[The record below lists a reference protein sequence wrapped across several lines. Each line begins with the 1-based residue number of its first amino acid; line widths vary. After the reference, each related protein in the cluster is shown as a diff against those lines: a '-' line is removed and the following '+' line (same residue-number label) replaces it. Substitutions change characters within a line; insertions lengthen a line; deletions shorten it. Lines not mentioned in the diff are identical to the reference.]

1 MRFFYFASLI
11 TWPIKCARN
20 ISSADEPWRA
30 EVKRFSD
37 SFKILNCGQL
47 LKSYSILN
55 RRCFLGRKRALCRRW
70 CVAIALKAFTT
81 LSSFW
86 PFPKLNLSQYLH
98 VSINVSS
105 SSIIQQQQQKSLSIT
120 CFDWKAICISCNES
134 MSGPKK
140 SPTVTWSSS
149 FIASRRFSDWKCMH
163 QSCWKV
169 MMLQWSVIRRLLHVA
184 SVETSTRFSVL
195 RTAGLARISLIRL
208 LSVYFYTLSKNK
220 KQTTRSSRCL
230 CLLTLTWGR
239 WCV

>member
-1 MRFFYFASLI
+1 MNINFIGSFREGGYLRWQSVAWNCLTANGERFASGHLSNGDRRNAIDINFTTKDLLIYEEDFMRFLYFASLI

-120 CFDWKAICISCNES
+120 CFDWKAICI
-134 MSGPKK
+134 K
-140 SPTVTWSSS
+140 
-149 FIASRRFSDWKCMH
+149 
-163 QSCWKV
+163 
-169 MMLQWSVIRRLLHVA
+169 LQREHVGA
-184 SVETSTRFSVL
+184 
-195 RTAGLARISLIRL
+195 
-208 LSVYFYTLSKNK
+208 
-220 KQTTRSSRCL
+220 
-230 CLLTLTWGR
+230 
-239 WCV
+239 